1 MNRDRPSPVLLVAFM
16 MVLVSLRSAQSGVQ
30 NQVAAAAPLGASFTY
45 QGKLI
50 RGGNPVNGTCDFEF
64 RLWDAATGGAQ
75 LGSTQTTSS
84 LTIVNGL
91 FTVALNFGQ
100 QFTGDARW
108 LGTAVKC
115 PGDGSFTALSPRQAL
130 TAAPYALSVQP
141 GAHIDGAIA
150 PGTTSDKSVEPM
162 QRCGLWAGILRERD
176 DKAP

>member
-1 MNRDRPSPVLLVAFM
+1 MGCRYRRVTAGQHTDD
-16 MVLVSLRSAQSGVQ
+16 
-30 NQVAAAAPLGASFTY
+30 
-45 QGKLI
+45 
-50 RGGNPVNGTCDFEF
+50 VN
-64 RLWDAATGGAQ
+64 
-75 LGSTQTTSS
+75 

-108 LGTAVKC
+108 RYGTAVKC

-176 DKAP
+176 DKAPNGLPLSRREPDT